1 MYDVSII
8 DYNMGNLYSVL
19 CACKYVGLNAI
30 ITDDHKIIE
39 NSKVIILPGVGAYG
53 KAMQIIKKKKLDKT
67 IIKHHHSKKNIIGIC
82 LGMQLLFEQSHE
94 FSINK
99 GLGII
104 NGEVL
109 KFNDRNRPLN
119 VGWRK
124 IIPKHI
130 NDSFLSKNT
139 NKYYFIHSY
148 YVKPKDENIVV
159 ANSYFEGFSFCCA
172 IKYKN
177 IQAFQFHPEK
187 SGLSGLE
194 IYRNLKNQISN

>member
-1 MYDVSII
+1 MYDISII
-8 DYNMGNLYSVL
+8 DYSMGNLYSVL
-19 CACKYVGLNAI
+19 CACRYVGLNAI

-82 LGMQLLFEQSHE
+82 LGMQLLFEQSNE
-94 FSINK
+94 ISINK

-109 KFNDRNRPLN
+109 KFNNKNRPLN

-124 IIPKHI
+124 ITPKHI
-130 NDSFLSKNT
+130 DNSFLSKNV
-139 NKYYFIHSY
+139 NKYYFIHSF

-159 ANSYFEGFSFCCA
+159 ANSDFEGFSFCCA

-187 SGLSGLE
+187 SGASGLE
-194 IYRNLKNQISN
+194 IYSNLKNKINN